1 MRLYSKKPS
10 AKKHEQKKDQPLAG
24 LIVKHERWL
33 LQREF
38 RHQLALLRR
47 QGIE

>member
-1 MRLYSKKPS
+1 MRLYSKKHQQ
-10 AKKHEQKKDQPLAG
+10 KTREKKDQPLAG

-33 LQREF
+33 LKREF

>member
-1 MRLYSKKPS
+1 MRLYSKKHQQ
-10 AKKHEQKKDQPLAG
+10 KTREKKKDQPLAG